1 MKNPE
6 LLTVDGINENLS
18 SLYFKDNC
26 SVIVIQ
32 DTVEECNTGEELATK
47 LNKLKLF
54 SKFALDRE
62 TAEYARLVT
71 TDCFGNKHYFKA
83 EK

>member
-6 LLTVDGINENLS
+6 LITENGSPENLTV
-18 SLYFKDNC
+18 LYFKDNC
-26 SVIVIQ
+26 SVIAIQ
-32 DTVEECNTGEELATK
+32 DAIEDSATGGELAAN

-62 TAEYARLVT
+62 TPEYARLKT
-71 TDCFGNKHYFKA
+71 TDCFGNKHYLKAFK
-83 EK
+83 

>member
-6 LLTVDGINENLS
+6 LITEDGITENLA

-26 SVIVIQ
+26 SVIKIQ
-32 DTVEECNTGEELATK
+32 DTVEESETGEELALS

-54 SKFALDRE
+54 SKFTLDRE
-62 TAEYARLVT
+62 TSEYARLVT
-71 TDCFGNKHYFKA
+71 TDCFGNRHYFKA
-83 EK
+83 WK